1 MSISS
6 ALNSAISGLNASSRQ
21 VQAISNNLANALT
34 PGYGARRVELT
45 AAPTELGGGVRVTSI
60 TRDVND
66 VLLNDRRRADSA
78 VAASTTSAN
87 FFAEIER
94 LLATPEDSQSITAR
108 LAEFDASLVSASA
121 RPEETSRLQAAV
133 LRAGDVAQA
142 LNDASD
148 RVQVLRSEAETQIE
162 RDVTNANELLRQIAS
177 LNTQIIDTRN
187 RGTPAAAF
195 EDQRSLVMDRLAEIV
210 PLRVFERDNGAVALY
225 TPTGAGL
232 LDGAPAVLSFT
243 ATNLITPEM
252 TQDNGLLS
260 GLEINGMPIPTDGP
274 GSPIAGGRLAANFDL
289 RDRLATDTQAQL
301 DAVARDIVER
311 FQTPGV
317 DPTQGPTDPGLFTDG
332 GAFFDPANE
341 VGLAGRIAVSDAV
354 QPDAG
359 GDDWRLRDGLYAAA
373 PGPAGDATILNN
385 ISDALGDSGGL
396 VSGNLGGTA
405 RNVSGHVAAMMS
417 YFGQQRL
424 SLDQTVSFAQANQT
438 GLIESELAQGVN
450 SDEELQQLLLVE
462 QAFAANARLI
472 QTAGDMLDQI
482 LGI

>member
-1 MSISS
+1 MSISA

-21 VQAISNNLANALT
+21 VQAISNNLANSLT
-34 PGYGARRVELT
+34 PGYGARSVELT
-45 AAPTELGGGVRVTSI
+45 AGGGEIGGGVRVTAI
-60 TRDVND
+60 NRDIND

-94 LLATPEDSQSITAR
+94 LLATPEDANSITAR
-108 LAEFDASLVSASA
+108 LAQFEASLVTASV
-121 RPEETSRLQAAV
+121 RPEEVSRLQASV
-133 LRAGDVAQA
+133 LSGADVANA
-142 LNDASD
+142 LNVASD
-148 RVQVLRSEAETQIE
+148 RVQVLRTEAETQIQK
-162 RDVTNANELLRQIAS
+162 DVADANEYLRQLDT
-177 LNTQIIDTRN
+177 LNGQIIDTRN
-187 RGTPAAAF
+187 RGTSAASF
-195 EDQRSLVMDRLAEIV
+195 EDQRSLVMDQLAEIM
-210 PLRVFERDNGAVALY
+210 PLRVFERDNGSIAIY

-232 LDGAPAVLSFT
+232 LDGKPAELTFS
-243 ATNLITPEM
+243 ATNLVTADM
-252 TQDNGLLS
+252 TQANGLLS
-260 GLEINGMPIPTDGP
+260 GLEINGNPVRTDGMN
-274 GSPIAGGRLAANFDL
+274 SPIAGGRLAANFNL
-289 RDRLATDTQAQL
+289 RDELAVDTQAQL
-301 DAVARDIVER
+301 DAVARNLVER

-317 DPTQGPTDPGLFTDG
+317 DPTQGATDPGLFTDG

-341 VGLAGRIAVSDAV
+341 VGLAGRIALSDAV
-354 QPDAG
+354 KPDAG
-359 GDDWRLRDGLYAAA
+359 GDFWRLRDGLYAAA
-373 PGPAGDATILNN
+373 PGPSGDATVLNN
-385 ISDALGDSGGL
+385 IADALTDQGAL

-405 RNVSGHVAAMMS
+405 RGVSGHMASMMS

-438 GLIESELAQGVN
+438 GLIETELAQGVN